1 MVIAHAAH
9 TKTFLLLEA
18 SILRALEPC
27 SLSSSAAAL
36 HHRVDVV
43 SRERKCVHHWYFND
57 LEPRFIH
64 IRLQEQVADA
74 FGSVTARPITLR
86 QRDVGGG
93 LGIEADLRR
102 CRLAG

>member
-9 TKTFLLLEA
+9 TRTFCFLRQA
-18 SILRALEPC
+18 SYER
-27 SLSSSAAAL
+27 SSPAVFQAPPQPL